1 MTDKI
6 ASEESKNVQILLRD
20 YENQKR
26 EIEKMDFRNLTE
38 KENEVLAKYSD
49 TKDFFVEIRNAL
61 DFTKSSTLVSLNDD
75 VEKGTSSVCHTLMK
89 DKEEYVETMVT
100 LSGGFNKDLL
110 KAVEG
115 TRTGK
120 IEPEMMGIAEYNAT
134 VKSALNNKNLSD
146 YANAFIAEKK
156 GDDGEINI
164 SVSDLMQSIDKT
176 KEYREQYKI
185 QDENVIGETLRVFI
199 KERDEGRANVIFDE
213 PSVLYNEVWREMQAQ
228 LQEQEQQEKT
238 LVSIDKAKELY
249 EEGYRS
255 ENEKLLV
262 KNEGL
267 SPVEAVAV
275 CVVLKKFEEYGVN
288 EKASELAKEE
298 LEDKLPDVEIV
309 ESSDGFV
316 MNTSPVNST
325 NEKTFNEKVERGN
338 EVIHNEV
345 PQETTVDVSMAKGKV
360 KLEEANDLG
369 TKEVTKI
376 EAGAE
381 LGHLNEKYDTE
392 QIDDNK
398 KTNKNVDFER

>member
-6 ASEESKNVQILLRD
+6 ASENNKNVETLLRE

-26 EIEKMDFRNLTE
+26 EIDKMDFRNLTE

-61 DFTKSSTLVSLNDD
+61 DFTKSSTLVSLNND

-89 DKEEYVETMVT
+89 DKEEYVETMVI

-134 VKSALNNKNLSD
+134 VKSALNNENLSN

-176 KEYREQYKI
+176 KEYREKYKI
-185 QDENVIGETLRVFI
+185 QDENIIGETLRVFI

-325 NEKTFNEKVERGN
+325 NEKTFNEKVEQGN

-369 TKEVTKI
+369 TKEVAKI

-381 LGHLNEKYDTE
+381 LGHLNEKYDAE
-392 QIDDNK
+392 QVDESK
-398 KTNKNVDFER
+398 KTNKAVDFER